1 MLSLC
6 VCVCVSV
13 TVHGM
18 STTETSRKPFTLHNI
33 IIMIVIISL
42 LHKYMCIHTL
52 IIREITI
59 LIMIEIGFMA
69 TCTRSFHNSIGLISH
84 VHVGNSF
91 IELVSCQQPASS
103 PGPPS
108 FSAILWEALRSLE
121 GLETGLIYSLHVA
134 TLHLALYM

>member
-18 STTETSRKPFTLHNI
+18 STTETSRTPFTLHNI
-33 IIMIVIISL
+33 LIMIIIISL

-69 TCTRSFHNSIGLISH
+69 TCTRYFHNSIGLISH
-84 VHVGNSF
+84 VHVGNNF
-91 IELVSCQQPASS
+91 VELVSYQQPALS

-108 FSAILWEALRSLE
+108 FPAILWETLRSLE
-121 GLETGLIYSLHVA
+121 GLETMLIYSLHVA
-134 TLHLALYM
+134 TLHLAL

>member
-69 TCTRSFHNSIGLISH
+69 
-84 VHVGNSF
+84 
-91 IELVSCQQPASS
+91 
-103 PGPPS
+103 
-108 FSAILWEALRSLE
+108 
-121 GLETGLIYSLHVA
+121 YLHKVFPQFNWFN
-134 TLHLALYM
+134 